1 MINMNRYSKLIKK
14 LYSLIGDGRVDISPL
29 SYMSEYNEN
38 KNEISLFISNP
49 KDISYNAYVVE
60 EFFNEKVTF
69 FTEFIPSEIGP
80 GPSTYWNLKQ
90 HIKFYFDDT
99 VKGNLYLSNTD
110 KESLSILVSKVNK
123 FNFSDFKSDIKSTF
137 DWIKTDGDGNHIGIT
152 MQFLNPY
159 YYGLEP
165 GLIESEN
172 QLEDVV
178 QSIVEND
185 FYMDYSHRIY
195 DDVLSYVWDDKF
207 LTNTEYMYIDFRIDY
222 RDPNGKMIN
231 Y

>member
-49 KDISYNAYVVE
+49 KDISYNSYVVE

-90 HIKFYFDDT
+90 HVKFYFDDT
-99 VKGNLYLSNTD
+99 VKGNLYLNDKD
-110 KESLSILVSKVNK
+110 KESLSNLVFKVNE
-123 FNFSDFKSDIKSTF
+123 FSFEGLLSETESTF
-137 DWIKTDGDGNHIGIT
+137 NGIRTDGDGNYIDIKI
-152 MQFLNPY
+152 QFLDPEYNS
-159 YYGLEP
+159 EP
-165 GLIESEN
+165 IVSEN
-172 QLEDVV
+172 DLEDVL
-178 QSIVEND
+178 QSVIESD
-185 FYMDYSHRIY
+185 YYMDYTHRIY
-195 DDVLSYVWDDKF
+195 NDVLAYVWDDKF
-207 LTNTEYMYIDFRIDY
+207 LTNTEYMYIDFRIVY

>member
-29 SYMSEYNEN
+29 TYMSEYNED
-38 KNEISLFISNP
+38 KGEINLYISNP
-49 KDISYNAYVVE
+49 KDISYNTYVVE

-99 VKGNLYLSNTD
+99 FKGNLYLNKKD
-110 KESLSILVSKVNK
+110 KESLSNLVFKVNE
-123 FNFSDFKSDIKSTF
+123 FSFEGLLSETESTF
-137 DWIKTDGDGNHIGIT
+137 KGIRTDGDGNYIDIRIK
-152 MQFLNPY
+152 FLDPEYNS
-159 YYGLEP
+159 EP
-165 GLIESEN
+165 IVSEN
-172 QLEDVV
+172 DLEDVL
-178 QSIVEND
+178 QSVVESD
-185 FYMDYSHRIY
+185 YYMDYTHRIY
-195 DDVLSYVWDDKF
+195 DDVLNYVWGDKF

>member
-1 MINMNRYSKLIKK
+1 MINMNKYSKLIKK

-29 SYMSEYNEN
+29 TYVSEYNED
-38 KNEISLFISNP
+38 KGEINLYISNP

-90 HIKFYFDDT
+90 HVKFYFDDT
-99 VKGNLYLSNTD
+99 VKGNLYLSDKD
-110 KESLSILVSKVNK
+110 KESLSNLVFKVNE
-123 FNFSDFKSDIKSTF
+123 FSFEGLLSETESTF
-137 DWIKTDGDGNHIGIT
+137 NGIRTDGDGNHIEIKI
-152 MQFLNPY
+152 QLLNPEY
-159 YYGLEP
+159 NSEP
-165 GLIESEN
+165 IVSEN
-172 QLEDVV
+172 QLEDVLQGV
-178 QSIVEND
+178 IESD
-185 FYMDYSHRIY
+185 YYMDYTHRIY
-195 DDVLSYVWDDKF
+195 DDVLTYVWDDKF

>member
-99 VKGNLYLSNTD
+99 VKGNLYLNNKD
-110 KESLSILVSKVNK
+110 KESLSNLVFKVNE
-123 FNFSDFKSDIKSTF
+123 FSFEGLLSETESTF
-137 DWIKTDGDGNHIGIT
+137 NGIRTDGDGNLIDIKI
-152 MQFLNPY
+152 QFLDPEY
-159 YYGLEP
+159 DS
-165 GLIESEN
+165 ESIVSKN
-172 QLEDVV
+172 QLEDVLQGV
-178 QSIVEND
+178 VESD
-185 FYMDYSHRIY
+185 YYMDYIHRIY
-195 DDVLSYVWDDKF
+195 NNVLTYVWDDKF
-207 LTNTEYMYIDFRIDY
+207 LTNPEYMYIDFRIDY